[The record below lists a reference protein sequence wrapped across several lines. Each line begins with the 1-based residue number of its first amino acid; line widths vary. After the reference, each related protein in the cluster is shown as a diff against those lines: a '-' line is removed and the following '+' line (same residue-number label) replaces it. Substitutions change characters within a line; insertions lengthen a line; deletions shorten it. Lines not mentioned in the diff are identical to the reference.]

1 MEFAKDGDEAIEI
14 YKKEME
20 SGEPFDATILD
31 LTVKGGMGGVRAIK
45 KLLEID
51 PETKAIIS
59 TGYTS
64 DPILTN
70 YGPYGFRGAI
80 TKPFTTDELYR
91 AVDAVMEG
99 QES

>member
-1 MEFAKDGDEAIEI
+1 
-14 YKKEME
+14 ME

-31 LTVKGGMGGVRAIK
+31 LTIKGGMGGVRAIK
-45 KLLEID
+45 KLLGID

-64 DPILTN
+64 DPILTD
-70 YGPYGFRGAI
+70 YRSYGFRGAI
-80 TKPFTTDELYR
+80 TKPFTIDELYR